1 MRSRVRSI
9 RRLITILAG
18 VLVFAAFIGTA
29 AYGIDGEATG
39 KLNINTATQQ
49 ELAWFLWRNGLGNA
63 VELSENI
70 VSYRQLNGPF
80 NDIRGL
86 REVRGITAYE
96 FDRIKLWVKLAGE
109 SDYRPGREPPAPRY
123 PYPGA
128 PVPRDDYP
136 HNRYPD
142 DEPYGPWRIRP

>member
-1 MRSRVRSI
+1 MQSRIRSI

-29 AYGIDGEATG
+29 AYGSDGEATG

-86 REVRGITAYE
+86 REVSGITAYE

-109 SDYRPGREPPAPRY
+109 SDYRPGRESPALRY